1 MSDLGVYG
9 INALLYDALTT
20 EGFNKVT
27 FGTNSEVDLSDQS
40 IYPYAH
46 LTLTSNK
53 QTSQINTF
61 TYGINILDLVD
72 DNSNNPRESLNELS
86 LISNVE
92 DVFHDLSFK
101 WNRAWQSIKKNVNDI
116 VELPDEITLEP
127 GYSVAQNR
135 LAGYTIS
142 IEITIPNSGIC

>member
-9 INALLYDALTT
+9 INNLLHDALVDQ
-20 EGFNKVT
+20 GFRRVT
-27 FGTNSEVDLSDQS
+27 FGTVSETDLQDQS
-40 IYPYAH
+40 IMPLAH
-46 LTLTSNK
+46 LSLLSNRLTTQVSYFNYE
-53 QTSQINTF
+53 IH
-61 TYGINILDLVD
+61 ILDLVD

-101 WNRAWQSIKKNVNDI
+101 FNRAWQSIKKNADDI
-116 VELPDEITLEP
+116 VELPEDVILTA
-127 GYSVAQNR
+127 GFAAQNK